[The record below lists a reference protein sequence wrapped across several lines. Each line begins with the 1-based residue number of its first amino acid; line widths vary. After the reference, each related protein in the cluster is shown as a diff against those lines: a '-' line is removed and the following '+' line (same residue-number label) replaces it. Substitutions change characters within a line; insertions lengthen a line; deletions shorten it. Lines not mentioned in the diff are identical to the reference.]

1 MHKTLQQTLKTGW
14 VVIAV
19 LGVMTA
25 VEFAIALTLEG
36 AALLSLLLVLG
47 LAKAWLI
54 IQYFMHFGQLWQ
66 HVTDAWSGMLYDSTD
81 DEPEELR
88 QD

>member
-14 VVIAV
+14 VVIAI

-25 VEFAIALTLEG
+25 VEFAVAMATEDAVLIT
-36 AALLSLLLVLG
+36 LLLLIG

-66 HVTDAWSGMLYDSTD
+66 HVSDAWYGMLND
-81 DEPEELR
+81 DEEE
-88 QD
+88 DGD

>member
-14 VVIAV
+14 VVIAL

-25 VEFAIALTLEG
+25 VEFLIAVTLED
-36 AALLSLLLVLG
+36 ATLITLLLVIA
-47 LAKAWLI
+47 LAKSWLI

-66 HVTDAWSGMLYDSTD
+66 HVSEAWYGMLGD
-81 DEPEELR
+81 DEDDTDE
-88 QD
+88 D